1 MPMTPVTTFRKL
13 VKPKDLNPANRL
25 FGGQMMAWLDEAAA
39 LFVMCKTGSSNIV
52 TLKVSEVLFEEPVK
66 SGDFLSFDAV
76 VESKGRTSIT
86 IGLQVWKK
94 EFKNN
99 KTIVEH
105 TSVCK
110 CSMVFVTIDPETG
123 KPIPHGI

>member
-1 MPMTPVTTFRKL
+1 MTTITTFRKL

-52 TLKVSEVLFEEPVK
+52 TLKVSEVLFEEPVR
-66 SGDFLSFDAV
+66 SGDFLSFDAF
-76 VESKGRTSIT
+76 VEAKGRTSIT
-86 IGLQVWKK
+86 IGLQVWKIDYQ
-94 EFKNN
+94 KNKQIAN
-99 KTIVEH
+99 H